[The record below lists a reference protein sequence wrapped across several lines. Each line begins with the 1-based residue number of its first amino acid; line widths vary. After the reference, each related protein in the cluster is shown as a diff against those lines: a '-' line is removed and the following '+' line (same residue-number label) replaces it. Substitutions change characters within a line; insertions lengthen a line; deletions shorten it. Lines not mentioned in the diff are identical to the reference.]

1 MKSKYSVGIIVTV
14 AVLLQ
19 LISAVQFM
27 FARRGILEDEVHRA
41 ETELRVKNLEI
52 QKVMATVETAIRNTL
67 WTAERTLEQPDSL
80 FPVIRRMVE
89 QNPTIVGGGLMF
101 EPDYYPQKGHWFEPY
116 VARRSDGSIE
126 EAQIGSASHNYLE
139 AEFYQ
144 NGIKAGK
151 GRWSEPYFDEAGAR
165 MMLFTY
171 TIPVHDS
178 RGEIVGLFGADVSL
192 EWLSDVINT
201 NNIYPNSFN
210 VVISRTGKV
219 MVAPDDGIIMRRTI
233 QEFTASAA
241 DTTIRIINRQ
251 MMSGESGHKKIVGLD
266 GQKKTI
272 FYAPIE
278 GEAGWSMAVVCNDK
292 DIYSGLRE
300 MGLYL
305 MMLMLAGMA
314 LLGFIIY
321 RTARSARSLREAS
334 AEKERVD
341 SELRI
346 ARGIQES
353 MLPKTFPLF
362 SECKDVDIYASLVP
376 AKEVGGDLYDFNIRD
391 GKLFFCIGDVAGKG
405 VPASLVMAVTR
416 SLFRIVSDHEDQ
428 PETIVM
434 DINESLFEMNDS
446 DMFVTL
452 FVGVLD
458 LATGLLRYCNAGHE
472 EPLLIGKGVG
482 LLPSANN
489 IPVGLMQG
497 RSFKGQDAYIYP
509 GTTIFLYTDGL
520 TEAEDATH
528 AQYGKQRLTRT
539 ARQAL
544 ASNKYDPETI
554 VKVQTDA
561 LHSFVGNAEQSD
573 DLTMLAIRYNEA
585 ES

>member
-1 MKSKYSVGIIVTV
+1 
-14 AVLLQ
+14 
-19 LISAVQFM
+19 
-27 FARRGILEDEVHRA
+27 
-41 ETELRVKNLEI
+41 
-52 QKVMATVETAIRNTL
+52 
-67 WTAERTLEQPDSL
+67 
-80 FPVIRRMVE
+80 
-89 QNPTIVGGGLMF
+89 
-101 EPDYYPQKGHWFEPY
+101 
-116 VARRSDGSIE
+116 
-126 EAQIGSASHNYLE
+126 
-139 AEFYQ
+139 
-144 NGIKAGK
+144 
-151 GRWSEPYFDEAGAR
+151 
-165 MMLFTY
+165 
-171 TIPVHDS
+171 
-178 RGEIVGLFGADVSL
+178 
-192 EWLSDVINT
+192 
-201 NNIYPNSFN
+201 
-210 VVISRTGKV
+210 
-219 MVAPDDGIIMRRTI
+219 
-233 QEFTASAA
+233 
-241 DTTIRIINRQ
+241 
-251 MMSGESGHKKIVGLD
+251 
-266 GQKKTI
+266 
-272 FYAPIE
+272 
-278 GEAGWSMAVVCNDK
+278 
-292 DIYSGLRE
+292 
-300 MGLYL
+300 
-305 MMLMLAGMA
+305 
-314 LLGFIIY
+314 
-321 RTARSARSLREAS
+321 
-334 AEKERVD
+334 
-341 SELRI
+341 
-346 ARGIQES
+346 
-353 MLPKTFPLF
+353 
-362 SECKDVDIYASLVP
+362 VDIYASLVP

-497 RSFKGQDAYIYP
+497 RSFEGQDAYIYP